1 MEEDETAFAHCY
13 PYTYSHDLKERIKCL
28 EQCKKVKIRTLAFT
42 NLKKPFQMVHF
53 NQIDNNPNKKAIV
66 LMARQHP
73 GESVGSFIMD
83 EILSELTR
91 HNS

>member
-1 MEEDETAFAHCY
+1 
-13 PYTYSHDLKERIKCL
+13 
-28 EQCKKVKIRTLAFT
+28 
-42 NLKKPFQMVHF
+42 MVHF
-53 NQIDNNPNKKAIV
+53 NQIDNNPHKKAIV

-91 HNS
+91 QNS